1 MSFGSVVRNILRST
15 EPLADT
21 RAGYGRDVIGF
32 GATAVTVLSRVGAR
46 RFGPGIVA
54 LLGVEGAPRARPVI
68 ATG

>member
-1 MSFGSVVRNILRST
+1 MSFGSVVPIILRSAA
-15 EPLADT
+15 PLGDT

-32 GATAVTVLSRVGAR
+32 GATAVTVLSRSVLGGSR
-46 RFGPGIVA
+46 GIVA